1 MNQNKWKE
9 ILKGKTSV
17 AIGGHERPDG
27 DCIGSCTGLYLYL
40 KQNYENI
47 EVDLYLE
54 QIPETFQVIRGT
66 EHIRHSI
73 PEEKQYD
80 LFICL
85 DCGDKERLG
94 FSVPLF
100 QNAGTTL
107 CIDHHISNTEFADE
121 NYIVPDASSTSELVY
136 RLLDKEKIEET
147 VAEALYMGIVHDTGV
162 FQYSCTSPDT
172 LRAAADLLSR
182 GINAPALIEHTFYE
196 KTYAQNQILGRA
208 LLESIVFMDGA
219 CIFTSLTK
227 AVMQFYG
234 VTAKELEG
242 IVSQLRVTKGVEVAI
257 FMYELEPNVYKVSL
271 RSKEKVD
278 VSRIAR
284 YFGGGGHVR
293 AAGFTM
299 PGTVH
304 DVINNLSKQI
314 ELQLG
319 PNEKTKSEA

>member
-27 DCIGSCTGLYLYL
+27 DCIGSCMGMYLYL
-40 KQNYENI
+40 KQTYENM
-47 EVDLYLE
+47 EVDVYLQE
-54 QIPETFQVIRGT
+54 IPEVFKVITET
-66 EHIRHSI
+66 EHIKHSI
-73 PEEKQYD
+73 PTDKQYD

-85 DCGDKERLG
+85 DCGDEERLG
-94 FSVPLF
+94 FSAPLF
-100 QNAGTTL
+100 QSAGTTL
-107 CIDHHISNTEFADE
+107 CIDHHISNTGFADE

-136 RLLDKEKIEET
+136 RLMDKEKIEKSI
-147 VAEALYMGIVHDTGV
+147 AEALYVGIVHDTGV

-182 GINAPALIEHTFYE
+182 NINAPALIEHTFYE

-219 CIFTSLTK
+219 CIFTSVTR
-227 AVMQFYG
+227 AIMQFYG
-234 VTAKELEG
+234 VTVKELEG

-257 FMYELEPNVYKVSL
+257 FLYELEPNIYKVSL

-278 VSRIAR
+278 VSMIAK

-293 AAGFTM
+293 AAGCTM

-314 ELQLG
+314 ALQLG
-319 PNEKTKSEA
+319 QKDEKKDEI

>member
-1 MNQNKWKE
+1 MVRINEERDRAIWEARNAGLTYQKLSE
-9 ILKGKTSV
+9 QYHITRERCRQVYTSV
-17 AIGGHERPDG
+17 NFRMAMQE
-27 DCIGSCTGLYLYL
+27 
-40 KQNYENI
+40 
-47 EVDLYLE
+47 
-54 QIPETFQVIRGT
+54 
-66 EHIRHSI
+66 
-73 PEEKQYD
+73 
-80 LFICL
+80 
-85 DCGDKERLG
+85 
-94 FSVPLF
+94 
-100 QNAGTTL
+100 
-107 CIDHHISNTEFADE
+107 
-121 NYIVPDASSTSELVY
+121 VY

-314 ELQLG
+314 ALQLG
-319 PNEKTKSEA
+319 PKEKTKSEA

>member
-17 AIGGHERPDG
+17 AIGGHEHPDG
-27 DCIGSCTGLYLYL
+27 DCIGSCMGMYLYL
-40 KQNYENI
+40 KNNYDNMH
-47 EVDLYLE
+47 VDVYLQE
-54 QIPETFQVIRGT
+54 IPEVFKVITGT
-66 EHIRHSI
+66 GQIQHSI
-73 PEEKQYD
+73 PADKQYD

-85 DCGDKERLG
+85 DCGDEERLG
-94 FSVPLF
+94 FSAPLF

-107 CIDHHISNTEFADE
+107 CIDHHISNAGFADE

-136 RLLDKEKIEET
+136 RLIDKEKIEKS
-147 VAEALYMGIVHDTGV
+147 VAEALYVGIVHDTGV

-219 CIFTSLTK
+219 CIFSSVTK
-227 AVMQFYG
+227 AIMQFYG
-234 VTAKELEG
+234 VTVKELEG

-257 FMYELEPNVYKVSL
+257 FMYELEPNIYKVSL

-278 VSRIAR
+278 VSRIAQ

-293 AAGFTM
+293 AAGCTM

-314 ELQLG
+314 ALQLG
-319 PNEKTKSEA
+319 HKDEKKDEI

>member
-1 MNQNKWKE
+1 MQSE
-9 ILKGKTSV
+9 AMSV
-17 AIGGHERPDG
+17 RTGTVSAPARG
-27 DCIGSCTGLYLYL
+27 CIFT
-40 KQNYENI
+40 KQNYKNM

-54 QIPETFQVIRGT
+54 KIPEAFQVIRGT

-182 GINAPALIEHTFYE
+182 GINAPALIEHTFM
-196 KTYAQNQILGRA
+196 KNICT
-208 LLESIVFMDGA
+208 ESDF
-219 CIFTSLTK
+219 K
-227 AVMQFYG
+227 A
-234 VTAKELEG
+234 
-242 IVSQLRVTKGVEVAI
+242 S
-257 FMYELEPNVYKVSL
+257 
-271 RSKEKVD
+271 
-278 VSRIAR
+278 
-284 YFGGGGHVR
+284 
-293 AAGFTM
+293 AAGKYCVYGWGVYFHFIDESSHAVLWCDCKRAGRNCQ
-299 PGTVH
+299 PASCDKRSRGRNFYV
-304 DVINNLSKQI
+304 
-314 ELQLG
+314 
-319 PNEKTKSEA
+319 

>member
-1 MNQNKWKE
+1 M
-9 ILKGKTSV
+9 
-17 AIGGHERPDG
+17 
-27 DCIGSCTGLYLYL
+27 
-40 KQNYENI
+40 

-54 QIPETFQVIRGT
+54 KIPEAFQVIRGT

-208 LLESIVFMDGA
+208 LLEKYCVYGWGVYFHFIDES
-219 CIFTSLTK
+219 SH
-227 AVMQFYG
+227 AVLWCDCKKSW
-234 VTAKELEG
+234 KEF
-242 IVSQLRVTKGVEVAI
+242 VSQLRVTKRSRGRN
-257 FMYELEPNVYKVSL
+257 FLCMSWSRMYT
-271 RSKEKVD
+271 R
-278 VSRIAR
+278 
-284 YFGGGGHVR
+284 
-293 AAGFTM
+293 
-299 PGTVH
+299 
-304 DVINNLSKQI
+304 
-314 ELQLG
+314 
-319 PNEKTKSEA
+319 

>member
-1 MNQNKWKE
+1 MNQNRWKE
-9 ILKGKTSV
+9 ILEGKTSV

-27 DCIGSCTGLYLYL
+27 DCIGSCCGLYLYL
-40 KQNYENI
+40 RENYEDM
-47 EVDLYLE
+47 EVDLYLQE
-54 QIPETFQVIRGT
+54 IPEVFKVISGT
-66 EHIRHSI
+66 GDIKHSI

-85 DCGDKERLG
+85 DCGDEERLG
-94 FSVPLF
+94 FSAPLF
-100 QNAGTTL
+100 RNAKETL
-107 CIDHHISNTEFADE
+107 CIDHHISNSGFADE

-136 RLLDKEKIEET
+136 RILDGEKISKAA
-147 VAEALYMGIVHDTGV
+147 AEALYMGIVHDTGV

-172 LRAAADLLSR
+172 MRAAADLLEK
-182 GINAPALIEHTFYE
+182 GVDAPSLIEHTFYE

-208 LLESIVFMDGA
+208 LLESIVFMDGK

-242 IVSQLRVTKGVEVAI
+242 IVSQLRVTKDVEVAI
-257 FMYELEPNVYKVSL
+257 FMYETEPNVYKVSL

-278 VSRIAR
+278 VSAVAQ

-314 ELQLG
+314 ALQL
-319 PNEKTKSEA
+319 EKDETKDEA